1 MKPHFFPDTRLDVL
15 CCDTDGV
22 CYFLCYCLS
31 LHTVPKLPAQRRY
44 HDSCIT
50 CLGYFIYSFF
60 QIQDLMY
67 FVVILMVFVISY
79 AIASHS
85 ILFPNSPL
93 NGDTIIAV
101 LRRSYWNIYGELFL
115 DELAGKFL
123 NF

>member
-1 MKPHFFPDTRLDVL
+1 MKPHF
-15 CCDTDGV
+15 
-22 CYFLCYCLS
+22 
-31 LHTVPKLPAQRRY
+31 
-44 HDSCIT
+44 I
-50 CLGYFIYSFF
+50 F

-123 NF
+123 FNP